1 MVPNVLRDYTVMKLG
16 QTSPDTES
24 TSQSTS
30 PIQAQTPTPTI
41 LNLRSRFALAAVA
54 AISAFGTVNHFRHNV
69 AVAADSRGTEAFAA
83 APAGIETEQ
92 ALIRGVVDQPR
103 DQLVMDSGSRTR
115 GRIYPV
121 PQLDVVSVTSSSS
134 GALRLSKRP
143 SFNARVGDRFASVTP
158 NNNYVFYTLDPD
170 LQDFV
175 SSVVKNAAANHVA
188 IVAMNPRTGAIL
200 AIAGRSPTVPDIE
213 YHAGFPAASLFKVVT
228 AAAAVEQ
235 AGIDTN
241 SLIAFRGGTY
251 TLNEWNYLPNPRA
264 DRRMMSVGEAMGRSC
279 NPVFGHIGLKYLNGS
294 LLNRYANKFGF
305 NQSLDFPAPLSPS
318 SASIPHEDP
327 FELSRTS
334 AGFGQVKIS
343 PVHAAALVSGIAND
357 GLLPRPQ
364 LIERIADADG
374 RTIEQPR
381 TEILQRIV
389 EPGTAQSLLE
399 MMRNTTTIGTSRRE
413 FMRGSRPTLG
423 NIEVAAK
430 TGTLSGTDPVGLNNW
445 FIAAAPISNPE
456 LAVAVITVDAKHGA
470 KASHLGRLV
479 FQKFFRVDPPPMPAV
494 KSTPRRKK
502 HYRSTK
508 SSHYHTAA
516 LKSSKA
522 AKTKRSKKAS
532 KRS

>member
-1 MVPNVLRDYTVMKLG
+1 MPEILRDFTVMKLG

-24 TSQSTS
+24 NTQSTT
-30 PIQAQTPTPTI
+30 PTKAQTHTSP
-41 LNLRSRFALAAVA
+41 LRNARSRLAL
-54 AISAFGTVNHFRHNV
+54 V
-69 AVAADSRGTEAFAA
+69 AVAALSAIGTANHFRNNIAIAADTRGTEAFAV
-83 APAGIETEQ
+83 APAEIETEQ
-92 ALIRGVVDQPR
+92 ALIHGAIDQPR
-103 DQLVMDSGSRTR
+103 DQFAMDTSSRSR

-121 PQLDVVSVTSSSS
+121 PELDVVSVTSSSS

-143 SFNARVGDRFASVTP
+143 SFNARIGDRFASVTP
-158 NNNYVFYTLDPD
+158 NNNYVFYTLDPE

-188 IVAMNPRTGAIL
+188 VVAMNPRTGAIL
-200 AIAGRSPTVPDIE
+200 AIAGKSPTVPDIE

-251 TLNEWNYLPNPRA
+251 TLNEWNYRPNPRA

-294 LLNRYANKFGF
+294 VLSRYANKFGF
-305 NQSLDFPAPLSPS
+305 NQSLDFPAPLPPS

-343 PVHAAALVSGIAND
+343 PVHAAALVAGIAND

-430 TGTLSGTDPVGLNNW
+430 TGTLSGSDPVGLNNW
-445 FIAAAPISNPE
+445 FIAAAPIANPE
-456 LAVAVITVDAKHGA
+456 LAVAVITVDARHGA

-479 FQKFFRVDPPPMPAV
+479 FQKFFRVDPPPMQVVTSAP
-494 KSTPRRKK
+494 TRKK

-508 SSHYHTAA
+508 ASHYHTAA

-522 AKTKRSKKAS
+522 SKTKRSKKGA

>member
-1 MVPNVLRDYTVMKLG
+1 MSNVLRDFTVMKLG

-24 TSQSTS
+24 NTQSTT
-30 PIQAQTPTPTI
+30 PIQPQTPASP
-41 LNLRSRFALAAVA
+41 LRSVRSRLTLAAVA
-54 AISAFGTVNHFRHNV
+54 AISAIGTANHFRHNV
-69 AVAADSRGTEAFAA
+69 AIAADTRGTEAFAV

-92 ALIRGVVDQPR
+92 ALIRGAVDQPR
-103 DQLVMDSGSRTR
+103 DQFVMESSSRSR
-115 GRIYPV
+115 GRIFPV

-143 SFNARVGDRFASVTP
+143 SFNARIGDRYASVTP
-158 NNNYVFYTLDPD
+158 NNNYIFYTLDPE
-170 LQDFV
+170 LQEFV

-188 IVAMNPRTGAIL
+188 VVAMNPRTGAIL
-200 AIAGRSPTVPDIE
+200 AIAGKSPTVADIE

-294 LLNRYANKFGF
+294 VLSRYANKFGF
-305 NQSLDFPAPLSPS
+305 NQSLDFPAPLPPS

-430 TGTLSGTDPVGLNNW
+430 TGTLSGSDPVGLNNW

-494 KSTPRRKK
+494 TSRTPRKK

-508 SSHYHTAA
+508 SSHYHAAA

-522 AKTKRSKKAS
+522 SKTKRSKKSS
-532 KRS
+532 KQS

>member
-1 MVPNVLRDYTVMKLG
+1 MPVVLRNFKAMKLG
-16 QTSPDTES
+16 HTSPET
-24 TSQSTS
+24 QSKPQPANRTDIHT
-30 PIQAQTPTPTI
+30 PQRQTNRFGGRLLLAGLSALGTI
-41 LNLRSRFALAAVA
+41 AAA
-54 AISAFGTVNHFRHNV
+54 TCIHRDI
-69 AVAADSRGTEAFAA
+69 AVAADSRGTESLAA
-83 APAGIETEQ
+83 AQAEIANEQ
-92 ALIRGVVDQPR
+92 ALIRGALDQSR
-103 DQLVMDSGSRTR
+103 DQLAMEGSSRAS
-115 GRIYPV
+115 GRIYPI
-121 PQLDVVSVTSSSS
+121 PQLDVVSVSSSPS
-134 GALRLSKRP
+134 GALRLSQRP
-143 SFNARVGDRFASVTP
+143 SFNARIGDRFASVTP
-158 NNNYVFYTLDPD
+158 NNNYVFYTLDPE
-170 LQDFV
+170 LQDYV
-175 SSVVKNAAANHVA
+175 SGIVKNAAANHVA
-188 IVAMNPRTGAIL
+188 VVAMNPRTGAIL
-200 AIAGRSPTVPDIE
+200 AIAGKSPTIQNIE

-294 LLNRYANKFGF
+294 LLSRYASKFGF
-305 NQSLDFPAPLSPS
+305 NQSLDFPAPLPPS
-318 SASIPHEDP
+318 SASIPHDP

-334 AGFGQVKIS
+334 AGFGQVRIS

-364 LIERIADADG
+364 LIERIADSDG
-374 RTIEQPR
+374 RTLEQPR
-381 TEILQRIV
+381 TEIIQRIV

-399 MMRNTTTIGTSRRE
+399 MMRYTTTIGTSRRE

-423 NIEVAAK
+423 NIDVAAK

-445 FIAAAPISNPE
+445 FIAAAPINNPE
-456 LAVAVITVDAKHGA
+456 LSVAVITVDARHGA
-470 KASHLGRLV
+470 KASHLGRLE

-494 KSTPRRKK
+494 TTTPRRKK
-502 HYRSTK
+502 SYRSTK

-522 AKTKRSKKAS
+522 SQAKRSKKSS

>member
-1 MVPNVLRDYTVMKLG
+1 MKLG
-16 QTSPDTES
+16 HLLPDNNS
-24 TSQSTS
+24 SLLPS
-30 PIQAQTPTPTI
+30 TPTRQQKNKKKIAYAPR
-41 LNLRSRFALAAVA
+41 LAVA
-54 AISAFGTVNHFRHNV
+54 AGLTALGIIGAMPHSPRSIAL
-69 AVAADSRGTEAFAA
+69 AADSRGAESLAA
-83 APAGIETEQ
+83 APEEIAREQ
-92 ALIRGVVDQPR
+92 ALMRGAIEQSR
-103 DQLVMDSGSRTR
+103 DQLAMESAARSS

-121 PQLDVVSVTSSSS
+121 PQLDVVSVSSSSS

-143 SFNARVGDRFASVTP
+143 SFNARIGDRFASVTP
-158 NNNYVFYTLDPD
+158 NNNYVFYTLDPE
-170 LQDFV
+170 LQEYV
-175 SSVVKNAAANHVA
+175 SGVVRNAAANHVA
-188 IVAMNPRTGAIL
+188 VVAMNPRTGAIL
-200 AIAGRSPTVPDIE
+200 AIAGKSPTIADIE

-228 AAAAVEQ
+228 AAAAVEH
-235 AGIDTN
+235 AGIDPN

-251 TLNEWNYLPNPRA
+251 TLNEWNYLPNPRS

-294 LLNRYANKFGF
+294 VLNRYANKFGF
-305 NQSLDFPAPLSPS
+305 NQSLDFPAPLPPS

-364 LIERIADADG
+364 LIERIADSDG
-374 RTIEQPR
+374 RTLEQPR
-381 TEILQRIV
+381 TEIIQRIV

-423 NIEVAAK
+423 NIDVAAK

-445 FIAAAPISNPE
+445 FIAAAPINNPE
-456 LAVAVITVDAKHGA
+456 LAVAVITVDARHGA

-479 FQKFFRVDPPPMPAV
+479 FQKFFRVDPPPMPEVAP
-494 KSTPRRKK
+494 TARRKK
-502 HYRSTK
+502 HYRSIK
-508 SSHYHTAA
+508 STHYHAAA
-516 LKSSKA
+516 LKSSKSSQ
-522 AKTKRSKKAS
+522 TKRSKKSS